1 MSAKKS
7 IQSGYGLGES
17 WGIIDRVG
25 ILPCYDTEN
34 MRQLDRRSAL
44 AQGLSE
50 DELMIKAGEAA
61 FRALSE
67 KWPEAATLAVLCGR
81 GNNGGD
87 GWVVARLALE
97 AGLACD
103 VYVTGDP
110 SDITGSAQCAH
121 ARWAAVSGTAPRPIS
136 VLFSN
141 DVALDQYDLIVDAL
155 VGIGMTHRPRPEFED
170 WITALGGAQ
179 LPIMS
184 LDIPSGLSA
193 DGGPSSGAAIRA
205 DLTMTFIAPKP
216 VLLTGPR
223 LDHVGD
229 LIIDALDTPPST
241 YREITPVALALRN
254 EHSGWLPARSR
265 IAHKGSFGHVL
276 VIGGDTGMGGA
287 ALLAAA
293 GALRGGAGLVSLA
306 TRQCH
311 VTAALSRYPEVM
323 VRGIEDPST
332 LQNLLTGKDVIV
344 IGPGL
349 GQDVWGQT
357 CLEIALKT
365 SVPVVCDADAI
376 NLIASGVVS
385 VSGAGPR
392 VLTPHP
398 GEAARLAGCTVT
410 DIEADRLGW
419 AKRLA
424 LQTQST
430 IALKGAGTVVAAPS
444 PDALPIICCHGNPG
458 MATGGMGD
466 VLAGLIGALLA
477 QRLEPIAATAI
488 AVGAHAEA
496 ADMAWQ
502 EQGVGLTP
510 SDVVERLGGVLT
522 QV

>member
-17 WGIIDRVG
+17 WGIIDRIG

-136 VLFSN
+136 ALFST

-170 WITALGGAQ
+170 WITALADAQ
-179 LPIMS
+179 SPIMS

-229 LIIDALDTPPST
+229 LIIDPLDTPPST

-323 VRGIEDPST
+323 VRGIEDPLDPAGSAHRKGCHRDRPR
-332 LQNLLTGKDVIV
+332 L
-344 IGPGL
+344 GPGCM
-349 GQDVWGQT
+349 G
-357 CLEIALKT
+357 
-365 SVPVVCDADAI
+365 S
-376 NLIASGVVS
+376 NL
-385 VSGAGPR
+385 P
-392 VLTPHP
+392 
-398 GEAARLAGCTVT
+398 
-410 DIEADRLGW
+410 
-419 AKRLA
+419 
-424 LQTQST
+424 
-430 IALKGAGTVVAAPS
+430 
-444 PDALPIICCHGNPG
+444 
-458 MATGGMGD
+458 
-466 VLAGLIGALLA
+466 
-477 QRLEPIAATAI
+477 
-488 AVGAHAEA
+488 
-496 ADMAWQ
+496 
-502 EQGVGLTP
+502 
-510 SDVVERLGGVLT
+510 
-522 QV
+522 